1 MAAEED
7 AATDFAKNKIPMPSK
22 KPTTWITTLNQTE
35 YLNDKLSPYLCLI
48 TKHWTNPLIRLT
60 SIIKIEIITHIIY
73 IKIAKIV
80 FEWSSSRVWV
90 PSL

>member
-35 YLNDKLSPYLCLI
+35 YLNDKLSPLLRATSYL
-48 TKHWTNPLIRLT
+48 
-60 SIIKIEIITHIIY
+60 
-73 IKIAKIV
+73 
-80 FEWSSSRVWV
+80 
-90 PSL
+90 